1 MILVKVYLVALC
13 WWAHRLWHLA
23 MLIPVCTLIEP
34 LLSSF
39 PLGAIL
45 FTKSCQDTNHSPVIY
60 YFFHFWFL
68 VLHQDSYKLRFPN
81 HSSATIATLWQPS
94 PAGHHHQPYLSATV
108 FQIPYLLTIISS
120 IRGKF
125 FYFLFLN
132 LLSFLRIFC
141 FIKMQECYSF
151 EIWQNYCKANQ
162 KWKLYSWVVDL
173 RYTYPKIKSDMQE
186 SLNQTAC

>member
-1 MILVKVYLVALC
+1 MKVYLVALC
-13 WWAHRLWHLA
+13 LWAHRLWHLA

-94 PAGHHHQPYLSATV
+94 PAGYHHQPYLSATV
-108 FQIPYLLTIISS
+108 FQ
-120 IRGKF
+120 KKKK
-125 FYFLFLN
+125 

-141 FIKMQECYSF
+141 FIEMQECYSF

-162 KWKLYSWVVDL
+162 EWKLYSWVVDL

>member
-1 MILVKVYLVALC
+1 
-13 WWAHRLWHLA
+13 

-68 VLHQDSYKLRFPN
+68 FLHQDSYKLRFPN
-81 HSSATIATLWQPS
+81 LSSATIATLWQPS
-94 PAGHHHQPYLSATV
+94 PAGHHHQPYLSATI
-108 FQIPYLLTIISS
+108 FQIPYFLTIISS
-120 IRGKF
+120 IRGIF
-125 FYFLFLN
+125 FFLIKKKKKKN
-132 LLSFLRIFC
+132 LSFLRIFC

-151 EIWQNYCKANQ
+151 EI
-162 KWKLYSWVVDL
+162 
-173 RYTYPKIKSDMQE
+173 
-186 SLNQTAC
+186 